1 MTAATHGSVS
11 FVLIGDLM
19 IDIAAV
25 TNEPINY
32 ASDTPARISIQPG
45 GGAATTAAW
54 LAHLGED
61 VHLIGALG
69 DDFLAR
75 MFREA
80 LTAQG
85 VHLHAAEI
93 AGASTGTCIV
103 LVDATG
109 ERTMLPDPGANL
121 AIEVAQL
128 TDSLFT
134 SGAHLHLSGYTL
146 LNPTTR
152 GVGQAALARARAR
165 QLTSSLDLASAAPIA
180 VNRDP
185 IWAALDEVDVLLA
198 NRDEAAALTGL
209 ADTDAA
215 LAALTQAV
223 DTVVIKCGPGG
234 AVAAQGHLR
243 CAVPA
248 LPAKVI
254 DTTGAG
260 DAFAAGFLAGW
271 CAGRELPEAVAAG
284 VQEATRTLS
293 RVGGGPMAP

>member
-1 MTAATHGSVS
+1 MTAIPGSVP
-11 FVLIGDLM
+11 FVLVGDLM

-32 ASDTPARISIQPG
+32 ASDTRAQISLRPG

-69 DDFLAR
+69 DDVFATL
-75 MFREA
+75 FREA
-80 LTAQG
+80 ITGLG
-85 VHLHAAEI
+85 VHLHASTISGTA
-93 AGASTGTCIV
+93 TGTCIV

-109 ERTMLPDPGANL
+109 ERTMLPDPGANQAL
-121 AIEVAQL
+121 DVAQL
-128 TDSLFT
+128 TDALFT
-134 SGAHLHLSGYTL
+134 AGAHLHLSGYTL
-146 LNPTTR
+146 LNSATR

-165 QLTSSLDLASAAPIA
+165 KLSSSLDLASAAPIA
-180 VNRDP
+180 GNRAP
-185 IWAALDEVDVLLA
+185 IWAALDQVDVLLA
-198 NRDEAAALTGL
+198 NRDEAEALTGL
-209 ADTDAA
+209 ADTNAA
-215 LAALTQAV
+215 LAALAEAV
-223 DTVVIKCGPGG
+223 ETVVIKCGPDG
-234 AVAAQGHLR
+234 AVGAQGNLR

-271 CAGRELPEAVAAG
+271 CAGRGLPEALAAG
-284 VQEATRTLS
+284 VTEATRTLS
-293 RVGGGPMAP
+293 RVGGGPMAH

>member
-1 MTAATHGSVS
+1 MTAKPGTVP
-11 FVLIGDLM
+11 FVLVGDLM
-19 IDIAAV
+19 MDITAV

-32 ASDTPARISIQPG
+32 ASDTRAQISIQPG

-69 DDFLAR
+69 DDLFAT

-80 LTAQG
+80 LTGLG
-85 VHLHAAEI
+85 VHLHASKIRGTA
-93 AGASTGTCIV
+93 TGTCIV

-109 ERTMLPDPGANL
+109 ERTMLPDPGANQAL
-121 AIEVAQL
+121 DVDQL

-134 SGAHLHLSGYTL
+134 AGAHLHLSGYTL
-146 LNPTTR
+146 LNSATR
-152 GVGQAALARARAR
+152 GVGQVALTRARAR
-165 QLTSSLDLASAAPIA
+165 QLTSSMDLASAAPIA
-180 VNRDP
+180 VSRAP
-185 IWAALDEVDVLLA
+185 IWAALDQVDVLLA
-198 NRDEAAALTGL
+198 NSHEATALTGL
-209 ADTDAA
+209 ADTNAAMAA
-215 LAALTQAV
+215 LAEAV
-223 DTVVIKCGPGG
+223 ETVVIKCGPDG

-243 CAVPA
+243 YAVPA

-260 DAFAAGFLAGW
+260 DAFAAGFLASW

-284 VQEATRTLS
+284 VAQATRTLG
-293 RVGGGPMAP
+293 RVGGGPMTP